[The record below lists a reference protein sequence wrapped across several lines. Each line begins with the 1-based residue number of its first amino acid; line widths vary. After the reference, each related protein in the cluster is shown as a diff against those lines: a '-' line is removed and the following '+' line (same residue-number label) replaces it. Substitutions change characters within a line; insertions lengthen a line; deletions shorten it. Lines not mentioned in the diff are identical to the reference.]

1 MKKDYTKSVFLS
13 FAITIWALICAVFV
27 GFFPNFSWIMLAA
40 IVFPIIAALLFNSFY
55 NKSGLSLC
63 RFLVGALF
71 VFSSFTKGVDPLGTK
86 YKMLDY
92 FIAYDIQWLN
102 ELALPLAIVMI
113 MAEFIVG
120 ICLMLNLLPRL
131 ATLGASLLML
141 FFTVTTFFDA
151 IYNLV
156 PDCGCFGTAI
166 KMSNWQTFF
175 KNLIIISILIPLIY
189 NNKTLV
195 NKRVTILGQTLFT
208 FIFMGMFIGFE
219 VYNVRHLPV
228 IDFMEWKVGNDMKPA
243 EDVAPAEIY
252 LTFKNIETGATE
264 EYLSPNYPWND
275 SIWMSQWEFVS
286 QRQEGG
292 SQSFGFS
299 ILDENGDDYTDLLFD
314 TEMLF
319 VFVAPYLDELT
330 EKDFDECQR
339 IYDFANENG
348 FNYLWI
354 TSVNPECV
362 YGLQDKYYMFDEVYY
377 GDELELKSM
386 VRSNPGLM
394 LMNSGVVVDKW
405 SKIDFPYAA
414 EIDTLVET
422 YQ

>member
-1 MKKDYTKSVFLS
+1 MKKDYTKSGFLS
-13 FAITIWALICAVFV
+13 FATTIWALICAVLV
-27 GFFPNFSWIMLAA
+27 GFLPNFSWLLLTA
-40 IVFPIIAALLFNSFY
+40 IVLPIFAALLFNSFY
-55 NKSGLSLC
+55 NKSGLTLC
-63 RFLVGALF
+63 RVLVGALF

-102 ELALPLAIVMI
+102 ELALPLAIIMI

-141 FFTVTTFFDA
+141 FFTITTFFDA

-175 KNLIIISILIPLIY
+175 KNLIIISILIPLIF

-208 FIFMGMFIGFE
+208 IIFMGMFIGFE
-219 VYNVRHLPV
+219 IYNVRHLPV
-228 IDFMEWKVGNDMKPA
+228 IDFMEWKVGKDMKPA
-243 EDVAPAEIY
+243 ETEEPAEIY
-252 LTFKNIETGATE
+252 LTFKNIETGE
-264 EYLSPNYPWND
+264 EQEYLSPNYPWND

-292 SQSFGFS
+292 NQSLGFS
-299 ILDENGDDYTDLLFD
+299 ILNEDGDDYTDVLYD
-314 TEMLF
+314 TEKLF
-319 VFVAPYLDELT
+319 VFVAPYLDEIT
-330 EKDFDECQR
+330 EKDIKECQR

-348 FNYLWI
+348 FNYLWV
-354 TSVNPECV
+354 TSVNPEYV
-362 YGLQDKYYMFDEVYY
+362 HELQENYYMFDEVYY
-377 GDELELKSM
+377 GDELELKTM
-386 VRSNPGLM
+386 VRSNTGLM
-394 LMNSGVVVDKW
+394 LMDNGVILDKW
-405 SKIDFPYAA
+405 SKIDFPCEK
-414 EIDTLVET
+414 EINLLVRN
-422 YQ
+422 

>member
-1 MKKDYTKSVFLS
+1 MKKDYTKSGFLS
-13 FAITIWALICAVFV
+13 FAITIWALICAVLV
-27 GFFPNFSWIMLAA
+27 GFFPNFSWLLLSA
-40 IVFPIIAALLFNSFY
+40 IVFPIFAALLFNSFY

-102 ELALPLAIVMI
+102 ELALPLAIIMI

-175 KNLIIISILIPLIY
+175 KNLIIISILIPLIF

-219 VYNVRHLPV
+219 IYNVRHLPV
-228 IDFMEWKVGNDMKPA
+228 IDFMEWKVGKDMKPA
-243 EDVAPAEIY
+243 ETEEPAEIY
-252 LTFKNIETGATE
+252 LTFKNIETGE
-264 EYLSPNYPWND
+264 EQEYLSPNYPWND

-292 SQSFGFS
+292 NQSLGFS
-299 ILDENGDDYTDLLFD
+299 ILNEDGDDYTDVLYD
-314 TEMLF
+314 TENLF
-319 VFVAPYLDELT
+319 VFVTPYLDELT
-330 EKDFDECQR
+330 EKDIKECQR

-354 TSVNPECV
+354 TSVNPEYV
-362 YGLQDKYYMFDEVYY
+362 HELQENYYMFDEVYY
-377 GDELELKSM
+377 GDELELKTM

-394 LMNSGVVVDKW
+394 LMNNGVVLDKW
-405 SKIDFPYAA
+405 SKIDFPCEK
-414 EIDTLVET
+414 EINLLVRN
-422 YQ
+422 

>member
-1 MKKDYTKSVFLS
+1 MKKDYTKSGFLS
-13 FAITIWALICAVFV
+13 FAITIWALICAVLV
-27 GFFPNFSWIMLAA
+27 GFFPDFSWLLLSA
-40 IVFPIIAALLFNSFY
+40 IVFPIFAALLFNSFY

-102 ELALPLAIVMI
+102 ELALPLAIIMI

-175 KNLIIISILIPLIY
+175 KNLIIISILIPLIF

-219 VYNVRHLPV
+219 IYNVRHLPV
-228 IDFMEWKVGNDMKPA
+228 IDFMEWKVGKDMKPA
-243 EDVAPAEIY
+243 ETEEPAEIY
-252 LTFKNIETGATE
+252 LTFKNIETGE
-264 EYLSPNYPWND
+264 EQEYLSPNYPWND

-292 SQSFGFS
+292 NQSLGFS
-299 ILDENGDDYTDLLFD
+299 ILNEDGDDYTDVLYD
-314 TEMLF
+314 TENLF

-330 EKDFDECQR
+330 EKDIKECQR

-354 TSVNPECV
+354 TSVNPEYV
-362 YGLQDKYYMFDEVYY
+362 HELQENYYMFDEVYY
-377 GDELELKSM
+377 GDELELKTM

-394 LMNSGVVVDKW
+394 LMNNGVVLDKW
-405 SKIDFPYAA
+405 SKIDFPCEK
-414 EIDTLVET
+414 EINLLVRN
-422 YQ
+422 